1 MPERVQLPELPSPEP
16 EPEPE
21 RTPLERCND
30 ERDELFCTYLW
41 DGGTETVWA
50 QEDDGTL
57 VQVEREIVPDIT
69 RILEETDPSVRVT
82 SPVVEMQSHAPYR
95 TSPPGPSQVW
105 PW

>member
-1 MPERVQLPELPSPEP
+1 MLAPAPDPELEPEPEP

-41 DGGTETVWA
+41 DGGTELVWA
-50 QEDDGTL
+50 QGGDGAL

-69 RILEETDPSVRVT
+69 RILDESDPSVRT
-82 SPVVEMQSHAPYR
+82 HRPAAPIPVPLPSLPAGNYR
-95 TSPPGPSQVW
+95 
-105 PW
+105 